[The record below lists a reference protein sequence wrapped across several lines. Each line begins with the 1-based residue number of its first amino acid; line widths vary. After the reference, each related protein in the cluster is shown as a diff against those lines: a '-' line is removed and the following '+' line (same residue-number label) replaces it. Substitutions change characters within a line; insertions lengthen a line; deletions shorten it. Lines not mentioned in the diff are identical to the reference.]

1 MLACSLLS
9 LIAFFEMAQLIVRR
23 IEDHVVRKLRATASA
38 LGVSVEEA
46 HRRILRKSL
55 MGDATP
61 PPSFKTFLRSMPDI
75 ENDTIFKRK
84 RTTSRRE
91 VKL

>member
-1 MLACSLLS
+1 
-9 LIAFFEMAQLIVRR
+9 MAQLIVRR
-23 IEDHVVRKLRATASA
+23 IEDSVVRKLRATAAA

-55 MGDATP
+55 LGDAAAP
-61 PPSFKTFLRSMPDI
+61 ASFKEHLSSIPDI
-75 ENDTIFKRK
+75 GDDSIFERK

-91 VKL
+91 VEL